1 MRAALPDRRRR
12 GVAAQRYTHRISID
26 EASREYEAN
35 SSQPADQDLLLSGQ
49 LLQVHLRDPK
59 ELWAQVDVC

>member
-26 EASREYEAN
+26 EASQESEAN
-35 SSQPADQDLLLSGQ
+35 STQPEDQDLLLPGQ
-49 LLQVHLRDPK
+49 LPQAQLRDP
-59 ELWAQVDVC
+59 EERWAQIDVC